1 MISPAGA
8 ALCRVSPATSAF
20 TPALRS
26 PLVQP
31 TLRSVVRRAA
41 VAPRMA
47 VEVVVKD
54 LPGSQKQL
62 TISVSADECEN
73 AYKAVLQRLQKGV
86 QPPTCLPTRCRLR
99 CFRDFPHRTGFPTA
113 DSGRNSTLTSLATA
127 LAQAEIPGFRKGK
140 APTAMVL
147 NHFGKESVSAEACE
161 KIIGAAVPMA
171 LQMKDIR
178 AIGQVPATQNAPALP
193 QFVAGEKGPPPP
205 SRKNPF
211 HLPCEGVSKNGR
223 SPASRR
229 RTGGGWGG

>member
-1 MISPAGA
+1 MFVRRTAGASLLAALAALSAPDAVAAFAGSAMPAHATGGA

-73 AYKAVLQRLQKGV
+73 AYKAVLQRLQKG
-86 QPPTCLPTRCRLR
+86 
-99 CFRDFPHRTGFPTA
+99 
-113 DSGRNSTLTSLATA
+113 
-127 LAQAEIPGFRKGK
+127 AEIPGFRKGK

-178 AIGQVPATQNAPALP
+178 AIGQAQMADEAA
-193 QFVAGEKGPPPP
+193 VAKMLEKFKPG
-205 SRKNPF
+205 
-211 HLPCEGVSKNGR
+211 LGVDFE
-223 SPASRR
+223 
-229 RTGGGWGG
+229 